1 MFGNGVGA
9 AAAAGGKQSLAQFLA
24 ETAHAL
30 GITREALA
38 LPIEVTF
45 EKAHEGT
52 RFAGRR
58 GLTRPSDQ

>member
-1 MFGNGVGA
+1 
-9 AAAAGGKQSLAQFLA
+9 
-24 ETAHAL
+24 
-30 GITREALA
+30 